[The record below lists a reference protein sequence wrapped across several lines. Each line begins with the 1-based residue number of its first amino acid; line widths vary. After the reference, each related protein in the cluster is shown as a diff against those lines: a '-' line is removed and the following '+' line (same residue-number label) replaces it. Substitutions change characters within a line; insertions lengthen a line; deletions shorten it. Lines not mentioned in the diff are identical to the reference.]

1 MNRSIVRNLGRWL
14 LVSALLSFG
23 LAMAQSEPT
32 LGQIYEAAQNG
43 RVEQAQT
50 MMQQVLVAHPG
61 SGKAHFVQAELFA
74 RQGKLGLARES
85 LATAEKLAP
94 GLPSIKPESVQS
106 LRAQLAARAAPAPAN
121 GAVQHR
127 PAAAVVQE
135 VAPASSFPWGL
146 ALALG
151 GAAIGLAIFLTRRKP
166 APVYEQQ
173 PQQYANQGAGGL
185 TGPQGFGASNSV
197 APGMMQQPI
206 QQPYGQP
213 ASSGLGGKIMGGVAT
228 GLAVGAGVMAAQA
241 IGRTLTGNH
250 DQGARPPDTL
260 ANNDYQNNNSNPDM
274 GGENFGVN
282 DAASWDDAGGSD
294 AGGGDWDN

>member
-1 MNRSIVRNLGRWL
+1 MNRTIVRNIGRWL
-14 LVSALLSFG
+14 LVSALLGFG

-32 LGQIYEAAQNG
+32 LGQIYEAAQSG
-43 RVEQAQT
+43 RMEQAQT
-50 MMQQVLVAHPG
+50 MMQQVLVAHPA

-94 GLPSIKPESVQS
+94 GLPSIKPEALQS
-106 LRAQLAARAAPAPAN
+106 LRTQLAARPTPAPAN
-121 GAVQHR
+121 NAAQHR
-127 PAAAVVQE
+127 PNAVAQDS
-135 VAPASSFPWGL
+135 ASASSFPWGL

-151 GAAIGLAIFLTRRKP
+151 GGAIGLAIFLTRRKP
-166 APVYEQQ
+166 APVYEPQ
-173 PQQYANQGAGGL
+173 PQAYASASGL
-185 TGPQGFGASNSV
+185 SGPQGFGAANTV
-197 APGMMQQPI
+197 GATPM

-213 ASSGLGGKIMGGVAT
+213 AGSGLGGKIMGGVAT
-228 GLAVGAGVMAAQA
+228 GLAVGAGMMAAQA

-250 DQGARPPDTL
+250 DRPADAPAGNDFQS
-260 ANNDYQNNNSNPDM
+260 ANNNPDM

-282 DAASWDDAGGSD
+282 DAASWDDAGGAD

>member
-1 MNRSIVRNLGRWL
+1 MNRSIVHKLSKWL
-14 LVSALLSFG
+14 LVSALLGFG

-32 LGQIYEAAQNG
+32 LGQIYEAAQSG
-43 RVEQAQT
+43 RMEQAQT
-50 MMQQVLVAHPG
+50 MMQQVLVAHPA

-94 GLPSIKPESVQS
+94 GLPSIKPEALQS
-106 LRAQLAARAAPAPAN
+106 LRTQLAARPTPAPAN
-121 GAVQHR
+121 SAVQHR
-127 PAAAVVQE
+127 PAA
-135 VAPASSFPWGL
+135 VAQDSAPTSSFPWGM

-151 GAAIGLAIFLTRRKP
+151 GGAIGLAIYLTRRKP
-166 APVYEQQ
+166 APVYEPQ
-173 PQQYANQGAGGL
+173 PQAYASASGL
-185 TGPQGFGASNSV
+185 SGPQGFGAANTV
-197 APGMMQQPI
+197 GATPM

-213 ASSGLGGKIMGGVAT
+213 AGSGLGGKIMGGVAT
-228 GLAVGAGVMAAQA
+228 GLAVGAGMMAAQA

-250 DQGARPPDTL
+250 DRPADAPAGNDFQS
-260 ANNDYQNNNSNPDM
+260 ANNNPDM

-282 DAASWDDAGGSD
+282 DAASWDDAGGAD

>member
-1 MNRSIVRNLGRWL
+1 MNQSIVRNLGKWL
-14 LVSALLSFG
+14 LAGALLGFG

-32 LGQIYEAAQNG
+32 LGQIYEAAKSG
-43 RVEQAQT
+43 RMEQAQT
-50 MMQQVLVAHPG
+50 MMQQVLVSHPG

-94 GLPSIKPESVQS
+94 GLPSIKPEALQS
-106 LRAQLAARAAPAPAN
+106 LRTQLAAKAAPPVAN
-121 GAVQHR
+121 NAVQHR
-127 PAAAVVQE
+127 PTAVAQDA
-135 VAPASSFPWGL
+135 APASSFPWGL

-151 GAAIGLAIFLTRRKP
+151 GGAIGLAIYLTRKKP

-173 PQQYANQGAGGL
+173 PQPYTNQGASGL
-185 TGPQGFGASNSV
+185 SGPQGFGAANSV
-197 APGMMQQPI
+197 GSTPM

-213 ASSGLGGKIMGGVAT
+213 AGSGLGGKIMGGVAT
-228 GLAVGAGVMAAQA
+228 GLAVGAGMMAAQA

-250 DQGARPPDTL
+250 DQGARPAD
-260 ANNDYQNNNSNPDM
+260 AAASNDFQSANSNPDM

-282 DAASWDDAGGSD
+282 DAASWDDAGGGD